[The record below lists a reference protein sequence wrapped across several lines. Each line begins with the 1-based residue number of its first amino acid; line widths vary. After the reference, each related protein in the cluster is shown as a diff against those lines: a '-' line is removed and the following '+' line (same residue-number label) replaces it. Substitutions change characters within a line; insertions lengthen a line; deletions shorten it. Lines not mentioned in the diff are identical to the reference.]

1 MLYLIESQNY
11 YKIGYA
17 VDVKSR
23 MKSYFTHNP
32 DFKLLDECNGDE
44 KIEAILHNRLKHLRV
59 KGEWFQKDPE
69 VLSVWGFYKVI
80 CTEILSSE
88 ETLISAKESLKKIRE
103 EKSKDTKTIINQGE
117 QISTLHSQIDDLLN
131 ANKSIANNVYELIE
145 LIKSERNKLKT
156 YKSTL
161 KDVLDI
167 AIDRL
172 TEEEI
177 VAIEERN
184 IVKINRDRNQ
194 TVI

>member
-1 MLYLIESQNY
+1 
-11 YKIGYA
+11 
-17 VDVKSR
+17 

-32 DFKLLDECNGDE
+32 DFKLLDECSGDE
-44 KIEAILHNRLKHLRV
+44 KIETILHNRLKHLRV

-88 ETLISAKESLKKIRE
+88 ETLISTKESLKKIRE

-117 QISTLHSQIDDLLN
+117 QISTLHSQIDDLLT

-145 LIKSERNKLKT
+145 LVKSERNKLKT

-167 AIDRL
+167 TIDRL

-177 VAIEERN
+177 AAIEERN